1 MQDQVSDAVIAS
13 DKWTA
18 YGEGLEL
25 RPRKAGTGTGP
36 VVDGLELILVLVWNV
51 EGRRTRGGVRVWR
64 ASLRFFITI
73 YSKRRSL
80 RLRLSYEYAY

>member
-36 VVDGLELILVLVWNV
+36 VVDGLELILVCWCGMWK
-51 EGRRTRGGVRVWR
+51 EGEHGLGLRSGVHRCAFLSQFIQKRG
-64 ASLRFFITI
+64 L
-73 YSKRRSL
+73 
-80 RLRLSYEYAY
+80 